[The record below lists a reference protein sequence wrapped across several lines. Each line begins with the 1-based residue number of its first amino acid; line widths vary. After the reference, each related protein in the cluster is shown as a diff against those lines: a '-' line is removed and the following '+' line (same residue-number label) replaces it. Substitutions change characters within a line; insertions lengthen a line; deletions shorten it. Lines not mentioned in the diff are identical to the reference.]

1 MWHQKSSSLSP
12 SSYRSRR
19 RPPIT
24 VSTTAMRVRDTW
36 DLSTTSSRM
45 PCRNGYFMLSTICNT
60 RTQAGCGRAT
70 LPAPF
75 LFSLTSNWR
84 AKVTWNQPKH

>member
-60 RTQAGCGRAT
+60 RPRRLWAGT
-70 LPAPF
+70 LPATF
-75 LFSLTSNWR
+75 LFSLTRNWR
-84 AKVTWNQPKH
+84 TQVTWNQPEP